1 MDEQEQPEATRSLPN
16 LSSWPSQL
24 KLPLVT
30 WMRMQ
35 QHTQAVDDLKQEEV
49 PNILDDRLGTIKSR
63 KIKFKRLL
71 KFCNTVK
78 NKCIRTK

>member
-1 MDEQEQPEATRSLPN
+1 MDEQEQPEAARSLPN

-30 WMRMQ
+30 WMRMR
-35 QHTQAVDDLKQEEV
+35 QHTQAVDDLKQEGV

-71 KFCNTVK
+71 KFCSTVK